1 MARPGAP
8 RSRPPLDDKA
18 LGELALRYVGKYAT
32 TRSKLAAYLARKVR
46 ERGWEGDRGPD
57 FEELVNR
64 FAELGYVDDAAYALA
79 ASRSLS
85 SRGYGRRR
93 LDRKLAQAGVREDD
107 GAAARALA
115 EAEAVDAAL
124 RFARRRRIG
133 PFGSGGMDPKGR
145 EKAIGVM
152 VRAGHAFPLAKAIVD
167 WPPDAEIDPR
177 ELAERAG
184 VTLSESRFPDTDRSV
199 NEAGW

>member
-8 RSRPPLDDKA
+8 RPRPPLDDKA

-145 EKAIGVM
+145 EKAIGAM

-167 WPPDAEIDPR
+167 WPPDAGIDPR

>member
-1 MARPGAP
+1 MARPGVP

-46 ERGWEGDRGPD
+46 ERGWEGGRGPD
-57 FEELVNR
+57 FEELANR

-79 ASRSLS
+79 ASRALS
-85 SRGYGRRR
+85 NRGYGRRR
-93 LDRKLAQAGVREDD
+93 LDRKLAQAGVAEDD

-133 PFGSGGMDPKGR
+133 PFGSAGTDPKAR
-145 EKAIGVM
+145 EKAIGAM
-152 VRAGHAFPLAKAIVD
+152 VRAGHAFPLAKALVD
-167 WPPDAEIDPR
+167 WPAGAEIDPR
-177 ELAERAG
+177 ELADRAG
-184 VTLSESRFPDTDRSV
+184 MTLSESRFPDTDRSV